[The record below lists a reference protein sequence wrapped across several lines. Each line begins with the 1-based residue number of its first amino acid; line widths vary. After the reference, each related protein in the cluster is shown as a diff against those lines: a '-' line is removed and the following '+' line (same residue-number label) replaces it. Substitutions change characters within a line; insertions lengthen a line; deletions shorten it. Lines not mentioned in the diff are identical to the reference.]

1 MGKLTIDFIDLRN
14 KVLSKKTSWDIK
26 ITQINE
32 MFILR
37 EYGMEITSHMDLIF
51 HNK

>member
-1 MGKLTIDFIDLRN
+1 MGKIIIDFIDLRN

-26 ITQINE
+26 ITQMDE
-32 MFILR
+32 MFIPQ
-37 EYGMEITSHMDLIF
+37 EYGMEITSHMVLIF